1 MEKWSAIVV
10 VIMMVVTVMVITAEA
25 EQTNGWMQCFR
36 HCSKPCNSEDGICFV
51 RCKVKCGA

>member
-1 MEKWSAIVV
+1 MKKWSAIV